1 MQWFNCNVEIKFL
14 LKSKISIFWCKSLV
28 NDTRVWRKAYVP
40 SSSFHGISC
49 KVISSPPPPPL
60 IVCGVLKRTAVSFH
74 RVSFERRGEEEKPD
88 DKVKVYAEIHDIIT
102 TQFSS
107 PLLLEA
113 EDDFFPSRV
122 CVCDCVWGY
131 STSSDTKMSI
141 IDFGIDDSCHGMS
154 YIKKDN
160 VM

>member
-1 MQWFNCNVEIKFL
+1 MQSYFL
-14 LKSKISIFWCKSLV
+14 
-28 NDTRVWRKAYVP
+28 
-40 SSSFHGISC
+40 SSSSHC
-49 KVISSPPPPPL
+49 LWYVKKEPQ
-60 IVCGVLKRTAVSFH
+60 SFFIAYH
-74 RVSFERRGEEEKPD
+74 LREEEEEKPD

-102 TQFSS
+102 TLFSS

-141 IDFGIDDSCHGMS
+141 IDFAL
-154 YIKKDN
+154 
-160 VM
+160 

>member
-1 MQWFNCNVEIKFL
+1 MEGGLCAVIIISWHLMQSYFL
-14 LKSKISIFWCKSLV
+14 
-28 NDTRVWRKAYVP
+28 
-40 SSSFHGISC
+40 SSSSHCLWCVKKEPQYFFIAYH
-49 KVISSPPPPPL
+49 L
-60 IVCGVLKRTAVSFH
+60 R
-74 RVSFERRGEEEKPD
+74 EEEEEEKPD

-102 TQFSS
+102 TLFSS

-154 YIKKDN
+154 
-160 VM
+160 

>member
-1 MQWFNCNVEIKFL
+1 M
-14 LKSKISIFWCKSLV
+14 LKCKISIFLCKSLV
-28 NDTRVWRKAYVP
+28 NDTRVWREAYVP

-49 KVISSPPPPPL
+49 KVISSSSHCLWYVKKEPQ
-60 IVCGVLKRTAVSFH
+60 SFFIAYH
-74 RVSFERRGEEEKPD
+74 LREEEEEEEKPD

-113 EDDFFPSRV
+113 EDDFSPSRV

-141 IDFGIDDSCHGMS
+141 IDFGIDDS
-154 YIKKDN
+154 
-160 VM
+160 